1 MRDKFASNSDMDTE
15 LDWIE
20 PSLCLS
26 NSRMLQPYPA
36 DRVYDAFHLLQT
48 EPSIQVPLLLTL
60 TKRSN
65 GMEIRFKI

>member
-1 MRDKFASNSDMDTE
+1 
-15 LDWIE
+15 
-20 PSLCLS
+20 
-26 NSRMLQPYPA
+26 MLQPYQA

-65 GMEIRFKI
+65 GMEIQFKILTQSNCLGWLSANVR